1 MLKERNEHKI
11 LPSGTVIRKDDYFP
25 LANKIKDDLVAAGAE
40 YSKVSTCEFIGIH
53 ASISVPGQFSLSSP
67 LFLVDDQGN
76 RPVFEEIKFT
86 NFTECLMKA
95 IDLSIEH
102 DTFVVI
108 VNNPITNKTLD
119 TKR

>member
-1 MLKERNEHKI
+1 MLKERNKHRI

-25 LANKIKDDLVAAGAE
+25 LADKIKDDLVAAGAE
-40 YSKVSTCEFIGIH
+40 YNEISTCEFIGIH
-53 ASISVPGQFSLSSP
+53 ASMLVSGAFSLSSP

-76 RPVFEEIKFT
+76 RPAFEETKFT

-108 VNNPITNKTLD
+108 VDDPITNKTLN